1 MNIPKEFEDVF
12 QGVELTEDEIR
23 TLTWVT
29 GWEHRTV
36 ENLRSAIQ
44 KAQATAISTLQ
55 IENQAL
61 RNSANGFKA
70 ENEKLRAELERV
82 KRCIEIIE
90 KQRDSAIEELEN
102 YMVQDVLDG
111 NEPCGI
117 CAKASDTPCECCD
130 PKWRGPKKED

>member
-82 KRCIEIIE
+82 KRERLSLIHI
-90 KQRDSAIEELEN
+90 
-102 YMVQDVLDG
+102 
-111 NEPCGI
+111 
-117 CAKASDTPCECCD
+117 
-130 PKWRGPKKED
+130 